1 MASFLEDRRQLLLF
15 GWMGMSETASGCKYL
30 DRSRNRLLSRLVP
43 LRHSSVPV
51 GEMLFAIGFTSGVE
65 EACHCGCSAFVQD
78 VLRGYSIGGTKDAV
92 LASYVLLVVNS
103 AYVTVPAAIHGCSLL
118 ASVGRASVSWPHHSL
133 PSSRSSSS
141 LGRFS
146 LALGIIC
153 ILIGHLLRVTIV
165 RSLHAHRYR

>member
-43 LRHSSVPV
+43 FRHSSVPV

-92 LASYVLLVVNS
+92 LASYVLLVVIV
-103 AYVTVPAAIHGCSLL
+103 AQQAITFRG
-118 ASVGRASVSWPHHSL
+118 
-133 PSSRSSSS
+133 
-141 LGRFS
+141 
-146 LALGIIC
+146 
-153 ILIGHLLRVTIV
+153 T
-165 RSLHAHRYR
+165 

>member
-1 MASFLEDRRQLLLF
+1 MTSELATFVLVGWLVRPMASFLEDRRQLLLF

-65 EACHCGCSAFVQD
+65 D

-92 LASYVLLVVNS
+92 LASYVLLVVIV
-103 AYVTVPAAIHGCSLL
+103 AQQAITFRG
-118 ASVGRASVSWPHHSL
+118 
-133 PSSRSSSS
+133 
-141 LGRFS
+141 
-146 LALGIIC
+146 
-153 ILIGHLLRVTIV
+153 T
-165 RSLHAHRYR
+165 